1 MDNEHLIFR
10 KFSTLEQA
18 KDLQDILIDN
28 GIETIL
34 ADNAPQVDST
44 LAGSTSHDKFEIR
57 IKQSDFEKALSILEK
72 DAENLINEVERDYY
86 LFDFTNEELYDVI
99 LKSDEWNEFDY
110 ILSQKILIERG
121 EEINETLLKSLKK
134 QRINDLAKPEE
145 DQQPW
150 IIAGYIF
157 SVLGGFLG
165 LIIGYFIW
173 TQKKTLPDGQR
184 IFSHKESDRKQGKY
198 IFYIGLVVFPIIL
211 IWKIYNLK

>member
-1 MDNEHLIFR
+1 MDNQDSIFR

-18 KDLQDILIDN
+18 KELQKLLNDN
-28 GIETIL
+28 KIETIL

-110 ILSQKILIERG
+110 VLSQKILIERG

-165 LIIGYFIW
+165 LIIGYFLW

-211 IWKIYNLK
+211 IWKIFNLS